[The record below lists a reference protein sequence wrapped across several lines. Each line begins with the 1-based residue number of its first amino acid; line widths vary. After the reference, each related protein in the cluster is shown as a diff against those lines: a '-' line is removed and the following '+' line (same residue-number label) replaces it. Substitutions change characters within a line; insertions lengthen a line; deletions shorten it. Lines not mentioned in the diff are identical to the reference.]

1 MPSTCKNILALLGVV
16 VAVACVGACG
26 KISTTDPVENVV
38 VTTVQ
43 VAMQNYAQNC
53 SACHGANGV
62 NGAARQLADAN
73 YLASVGRDA
82 LINIAT
88 NGVPGGFCPGFGPNS
103 LGKWIAMPQP
113 EQDTKQDAEE
123 KAKQVKEEIAK
134 RVPNLV
140 DGMLDAW
147 GKNGVALSIP
157 WSVKLA
163 PAGNASSGQAVYA
176 ATCQSCHG
184 APNFKGVKGA
194 GSVTDPNYLRL
205 ITDQGLRSA
214 ILFGRPERGMPGW
227 SGPFPHQAVD
237 RKLSSQEISDVV
249 VFLRSTAS
257 QKQ

>member
-1 MPSTCKNILALLGVV
+1 MSAAFKNIAALVGVLLA
-16 VAVACVGACG
+16 AACFQACG
-26 KISTTDPVENVV
+26 KISATDPADTVV
-38 VTTVQ
+38 ASLPQ
-43 VAMQNYAQNC
+43 AAMTNYAENC

-82 LINIAT
+82 LINITT
-88 NGVPGGFCPGFGPNS
+88 NGVPGGFCPGSGPAS
-103 LGKWIAMPQP
+103 LAHWNP
-113 EQDTKQDAEE
+113 
-123 KAKQVKEEIAK
+123 KQVADF
-134 RVPNLV
+134 V
-140 DGMLDAW
+140 DGLLDAW

-163 PAGNASSGQAVYA
+163 PAGNASNGQAVYA
-176 ATCQSCHG
+176 AACQSCHG
-184 APNFKGVKGA
+184 APGA
-194 GSVTDPNYLRL
+194 TVASANGSVTDPNYLRL

-227 SGPFPHQAVD
+227 SGPFPHQAGD

>member
-1 MPSTCKNILALLGVV
+1 MPHALKNIMALIGVI
-16 VAVACVGACG
+16 VAALCVGACG
-26 KISTTDPVENVV
+26 KISATDPADTVV
-38 VTTVQ
+38 ASLPQ
-43 VAMQNYAQNC
+43 AAMSNYAENC

-73 YLASVGRDA
+73 YLASVGREA
-82 LINIAT
+82 LINITT
-88 NGVPGGFCPGFGPNS
+88 NGVPGGFCPGSGPAS
-103 LGKWIAMPQP
+103 LAQWDP
-113 EQDTKQDAEE
+113 
-123 KAKQVKEEIAK
+123 KQVADF
-134 RVPNLV
+134 V
-140 DGMLDAW
+140 DGMLEAW

-176 ATCQSCHG
+176 SMCQSCHG
-184 APNFKGVKGA
+184 APGSTVASAN

-249 VFLRSTAS
+249 VFLRSTAG